1 MLHKKRKSRGATLI
15 YPIISWMLVN
25 SCLSHH
31 LKITNLD
38 SYINPLSGC
47 VLHLLNYEN
56 IEIPNS
62 IRLPF
67 ITSRVIVLPYCRVD
81 SNSGFRPKVEEGFPF
96 KTGSNISC
104 LPQGFTPKT
113 KILSIKSQQKGWN
126 RLIRIYLFPP
136 QPITNK
142 RTDGVTSVPDMFEED
157 FVWNKRAYFDDTTY
171 SRFQYHIL
179 VKKPDYPFQKWNVG
193 LNKLIEYNAMI
204 EILVWNTEPGF
215 KQADEF
221 EIVEMLFV
229 CKYCETSFR
238 SFHSGTNYPMSISH
252 IEAQTSYLNTL
263 SSKFP
268 FHVFFLNEQKW
279 VEAGKVK
286 SPKFWEFGTYKLNV
300 AQIVVNLL
308 LDRLNN
314 SNTTTKEI
322 GVRWFFPLDSFGAK
336 CAINFA
342 RETNSFCER
351 LESTIP
357 SIVINSESNIKIA
370 LRHKVFTFLTSGD
383 RRHGRISM
391 EAILHIYDVYI
402 WLGIFVTG
410 TAIPLMVV
418 LVTRK
423 KFRNGLGDL
432 FMGFAILLEQGT
444 NVQTYGS
451 RRLCMMPLLGPW
463 ILMCL
468 IITNA
473 FRGDNVTNVLHPLR
487 AVSIENFG
495 QLVASNSLGYSD
507 MKGVNIPYPS
517 FMMEYD
523 YLLFNY
529 HAYQTSF
536 LSSFISDERHKYL
549 GAKLRLSSIDARGQL
564 LTLTEPLIKG
574 RVFLGWSD
582 KLKETLSMA
591 KSRFPRLV
599 WHMGKEHLART
610 AYGLEPRHVSN
621 PVLLSRIDGLYQSGI
636 TEKWIWYKE
645 NSGRVNEYNA
655 TDRMESN
662 LVKALNLEEN
672 MSDFFIYLG
681 KGCYF
686 VQEVDGVD

>member
-1 MLHKKRKSRGATLI
+1 
-15 YPIISWMLVN
+15 
-25 SCLSHH
+25 
-31 LKITNLD
+31 
-38 SYINPLSGC
+38 
-47 VLHLLNYEN
+47 
-56 IEIPNS
+56 
-62 IRLPF
+62 
-67 ITSRVIVLPYCRVD
+67 
-81 SNSGFRPKVEEGFPF
+81 
-96 KTGSNISC
+96 
-104 LPQGFTPKT
+104 
-113 KILSIKSQQKGWN
+113 
-126 RLIRIYLFPP
+126 
-136 QPITNK
+136 
-142 RTDGVTSVPDMFEED
+142 
-157 FVWNKRAYFDDTTY
+157 
-171 SRFQYHIL
+171 
-179 VKKPDYPFQKWNVG
+179 
-193 LNKLIEYNAMI
+193 
-204 EILVWNTEPGF
+204 
-215 KQADEF
+215 
-221 EIVEMLFV
+221 
-229 CKYCETSFR
+229 
-238 SFHSGTNYPMSISH
+238 
-252 IEAQTSYLNTL
+252 
-263 SSKFP
+263 
-268 FHVFFLNEQKW
+268 
-279 VEAGKVK
+279 
-286 SPKFWEFGTYKLNV
+286 
-300 AQIVVNLL
+300 
-308 LDRLNN
+308 
-314 SNTTTKEI
+314 
-322 GVRWFFPLDSFGAK
+322 
-336 CAINFA
+336 
-342 RETNSFCER
+342 
-351 LESTIP
+351 
-357 SIVINSESNIKIA
+357 
-370 LRHKVFTFLTSGD
+370 
-383 RRHGRISM
+383 
-391 EAILHIYDVYI
+391 
-402 WLGIFVTG
+402 
-410 TAIPLMVV
+410 
-418 LVTRK
+418 
-423 KFRNGLGDL
+423 
-432 FMGFAILLEQGT
+432 
-444 NVQTYGS
+444 
-451 RRLCMMPLLGPW
+451 MMPLLGPW

-672 MSDFFIYLG
+672 MSDFFIYLVYLLSISGIFFLLEFIPITVYKCRG
-681 KGCYF
+681 KVVILYKKLMGWIKIVKNIRHSRIRNILLTLKRSCREKRDRGPHRRWRRRR
-686 VQEVDGVD
+686 V